1 MGALSSFNVA
11 TQDWRMLTERHT
23 GGTAGHGKWIRKW
36 EMDLSH
42 DSNGRK
48 WIFPMTATTVKSEF
62 PDLSPPFPM
71 IERSISR
78 SFPSISHD
86 SNGCNQCLI
95 AIMWSLPKS
104 STTKNPLTVLITL
117 GFTPTTTLVI
127 QLNGQGIQPS
137 SCRCRKRSKWIHWT
151 RSKCGRM
158 KKGRNL
164 ITHKVENGREEYNS
178 GSLIEATSK
187 LTFWVVI
194 FL

>member
-1 MGALSSFNVA
+1 
-11 TQDWRMLTERHT
+11 MLLLRVHTFSVRHT

-48 WIFPMTATTVKSEF
+48 WIFPMTATTVKSES

-137 SCRCRKRSKWIHWT
+137 SCRCRKRSK
-151 RSKCGRM
+151 
-158 KKGRNL
+158 
-164 ITHKVENGREEYNS
+164 
-178 GSLIEATSK
+178 
-187 LTFWVVI
+187 
-194 FL
+194 